1 MNYKVEAIP
10 PFNKQLKKL
19 VKKYPSLKKEF
30 LTLIESLEINPNQG
44 TKLGMDCYKIRIAI
58 ASKNKG
64 KSGGARVI
72 TNIKIENN
80 VVYLLSIYDKSNQE
94 NISDFEIYSLLKFI
108 ET

>member
-1 MNYKVEAIP
+1 
-10 PFNKQLKKL
+10 
-19 VKKYPSLKKEF
+19 
-30 LTLIESLEINPNQG
+30 
-44 TKLGMDCYKIRIAI
+44 MDCNKIRIAI

-64 KSGGARVI
+64 KSSGARVI
-72 TNIKIENN
+72 INIKIENN